1 MKTHINPLI
10 FWIDRF
16 SSLSSFKAPETMTRR
31 TVVVII
37 NSRSILVGEGH
48 DPRYSYLFMRNVR
61 TPIDFSTLTPS
72 ARYTSTTLSPF
83 HACSAGE
90 QSRRNPK
97 RRWSISYRGHAAQI
111 RTWPARITNW
121 NRYYAKNHAS
131 PRTRFVF
138 LDVSSG
144 PVEWRE
150 IKSFMEDGIEKTKLR
165 TIPISTLAA
174 VARVLLKHIGNIFD
188 RILKIL
194 IVLFWFVLSWACA
207 N

>member
-1 MKTHINPLI
+1 M
-10 FWIDRF
+10 
-16 SSLSSFKAPETMTRR
+16 RR
-31 TVVVII
+31 TVVVVII

-48 DPRYSYLFMRNVR
+48 DPLYSYLFMRNVR
-61 TPIDFSTLTPS
+61 SPIDFSTLTPS

-90 QSRRNPK
+90 QSRRK
-97 RRWSISYRGHAAQI
+97 SKTAMIDFISRTRGSNTKLAA
-111 RTWPARITNW
+111 ARITNL
-121 NRYYAKNHAS
+121 NRYCAEKS
-131 PRTRFVF
+131 RFPRTWFVF

-150 IKSFMEDGIEKTKLR
+150 IK
-165 TIPISTLAA
+165 
-174 VARVLLKHIGNIFD
+174 RVLHGRWNWKDEIANQSNFYSGYRRSGIIKAALYIGNIFD

-194 IVLFWFVLSWACA
+194 IVLFGFVLSWACA